1 MHLYLNKFYLKAIQ
15 RRFIIALKFRIPLTF
30 KEAPIVHSN

>member
-1 MHLYLNKFYLKAIQ
+1 MQLYLNKFFLKAIQ
-15 RRFIIALKFRIPLTF
+15 RRFIIALKFRLTF